1 MRVFISLLFVF
12 TIATT
17 TASDNPRQ
25 YLKFIDDLNED
36 VVVQTWEY
44 MNAYTNGGSLI
55 ELKSN
60 RKRLENYLLR
70 ALKKVQ
76 KRPTAHKDFKNQA
89 KAYFEG
95 NLAIVKK
102 DLYVLLRNKELKK
115 VEVDPY
121 ELQLNIRRAIVQLRV
136 DYDNAVQN
144 FASEHNLQLEL
155 NRSDVAIAMNTTMAA
170 YDYYH
175 HYNIQIKK
183 LINLEQQYW
192 TDLHTKSGN
201 QLNSIENQLCQAN
214 LDLIEVPQL
223 LNNDSSLVTAAQEYM
238 SYIQTLC
245 GQEFQEIKNFKLI
258 ESTGDR
264 KKIAQATSAYN
275 KAIKDANDKR
285 RSQITQW
292 QNKTTAFLQR
302 HVKM

>member
-1 MRVFISLLFVF
+1 MRIFISLLFVF

-76 KRPTAHKDFKNQA
+76 KRPTAHEDFKNQA

-192 TDLHTKSGN
+192 TDLHNKSGN

-245 GQEFQEIKNFKLI
+245 GQELQEIKNFKLI

-285 RSQITQW
+285 RRQITQW

>member
-1 MRVFISLLFVF
+1 MRIFISLLFVF

-76 KRPTAHKDFKNQA
+76 KRPTAHEDFKNQA

-192 TDLHTKSGN
+192 TDLHNKSGN
-201 QLNSIENQLCQAN
+201 QLNSIENQLCQVN
-214 LDLIEVPQL
+214 LDLIEVPEL

>member
-1 MRVFISLLFVF
+1 MRIFISLLFVF

-76 KRPTAHKDFKNQA
+76 KRPTAHEDFKNQA

-192 TDLHTKSGN
+192 TDLHNKSGN

-245 GQEFQEIKNFKLI
+245 GQELQEIKNFKLI

>member
-1 MRVFISLLFVF
+1 MRIFISLLFVF

-44 MNAYTNGGSLI
+44 MNAYTNGGSLF

-76 KRPTAHKDFKNQA
+76 KRPTAHEEFKNQA

-192 TDLHTKSGN
+192 TDLHNKSGN

-245 GQEFQEIKNFKLI
+245 GQELQEIKNFKLI

>member
-76 KRPTAHKDFKNQA
+76 KRPTAHEDFKNQA

-201 QLNSIENQLCQAN
+201 QLNSIENQLCQAS

-245 GQEFQEIKNFKLI
+245 GQEFHEIKNFKLI

>member
-17 TASDNPRQ
+17 TANDNPRQ

-76 KRPTAHKDFKNQA
+76 KRPTAHEDFKNQA

-102 DLYVLLRNKELKK
+102 DLYVLLRNRELKK

-144 FASEHNLQLEL
+144 FAGEHNLQLEV

-192 TDLHTKSGN
+192 TDLHNKSGN

-264 KKIAQATSAYN
+264 KKIAQATSTYN

>member
-1 MRVFISLLFVF
+1 MRIFISLLFVF

-76 KRPTAHKDFKNQA
+76 KRPTAHEDFKNQA

-136 DYDNAVQN
+136 DYDIAVQN

-201 QLNSIENQLCQAN
+201 QLNSIENQLCQVN
-214 LDLIEVPQL
+214 LDLIEVPEL

-258 ESTGDR
+258 KSTGDR

>member
-1 MRVFISLLFVF
+1 MRIFISLLFVF

-76 KRPTAHKDFKNQA
+76 KRPTAHEDFKNQA

-192 TDLHTKSGN
+192 TDLHNKSGN
-201 QLNSIENQLCQAN
+201 QLNSIENQLCQTN

-223 LNNDSSLVTAAQEYM
+223 LNYDSSLVTAAQEYM

-245 GQEFQEIKNFKLI
+245 GQELQEIKNFKLI

-285 RSQITQW
+285 RRQITQW